1 MGIRIK
7 NGQWSKK
14 NKNKSIMFKVQDIEV
29 HVAQQSLQRG
39 VHVVVTELGAV
50 ACFDQEISAPRR
62 QIICLHTP
70 NMGLPHGSGD
80 KESACDVGDL
90 GSIPRLGSSPGGG
103 HGNPLQYSCLE
114 NPHGQRSLAGYSPW
128 GHKESNM
135 TKRLSTYTK
144 YTVGEILTAQPQ

>member
-1 MGIRIK
+1 MLPAKVKWAIALVPCSVIRSPAHL
-7 NGQWSKK
+7 QWH
-14 NKNKSIMFKVQDIEV
+14 F
-29 HVAQQSLQRG
+29 SLPCFLLLLSHSRDDSQTY
-39 VHVVVTELGAV
+39 HLHPTLGSH
-50 ACFDQEISAPRR
+50 SAFEEPK
-62 QIICLHTP
+62 LKTFP
-70 NMGLPHGSGD
+70 GGSDG
-80 KESACDVGDL
+80 KESTCDVGDL

-144 YTVGEILTAQPQ
+144 YTVGEIRQPQ